1 MIDRYGSADGRYT
14 SPVIDG
20 KAFSYSERSLPYV
33 EDVSNYH
40 QYEVIGDF
48 TKIEEYIKNCKNRE
62 LGAKIQAAVMAYY
75 DGDYSK
81 LISYKGEVAGIEG
94 WGKGK
99 AIQYEFSLTIEQ
111 LEGLGL
117 LKEIE

>member
-1 MIDRYGSADGRYT
+1 MIEKAWKPRNPRQSPMCAPLSSPQTCFNQWLHRYGSADGRYT

-48 TKIEEYIKNCKNRE
+48 TKIEEYIKNCKKRE
-62 LGAKIQAAVMAYY
+62 LGAKI
-75 DGDYSK
+75 
-81 LISYKGEVAGIEG
+81 
-94 WGKGK
+94 
-99 AIQYEFSLTIEQ
+99 
-111 LEGLGL
+111 
-117 LKEIE
+117 